1 MTRFF
6 DRYSLYIALAAAWT
20 AMLGSL
26 YFSEVRG
33 YVPCSLCWYQ
43 RILMYP
49 LAGILAVGLLRRDSG
64 VPYYVLP
71 FSLLGLGLSTY
82 HYLLQKT
89 QIFDSGAVCQAGVPC
104 TTMWINWFGFVTI
117 PFLALTAFVIISAMA
132 FVALEAQKGDQ
143 AEEIEAGTP
152 WLAVAGTIVVVAGA
166 IALAS
171 LINRPPA
178 AVAENASVAIA
189 AERKAAQS
197 GVGSSEGLDGAALYA
212 GACAVCHGPRMEGV
226 PNLGNAL
233 VDNAFVAERSDE
245 ELLAFVR
252 AGRAIDDPENETGVL
267 MPPSGGQP
275 NLTDAELLAIIRHMR
290 AGQATD

>member
-1 MTRFF
+1 MTRLL

-49 LAGILAVGLLRRDSG
+49 LAGILAIGLLRKDRG
-64 VPYYVLP
+64 LPYYVLP
-71 FSLLGLGLSTY
+71 FSVLGIAMSTY

-104 TTMWINWFGFVTI
+104 TTMWINWFGFITI

-132 FVALEAQKGDQ
+132 VVALEAKETEDE
-143 AEEIEAGTP
+143 AETVGTP
-152 WLAVAGTIVVVAGA
+152 WLAVGGTILAVAGA
-166 IALAS
+166 IALLAVV
-171 LINRPPA
+171 NRPTETA
-178 AVAENASVAIA
+178 LDTSSVAIA
-189 AERKAAQS
+189 AEVEANAEAMS
-197 GVGSSEGLDGAALYA
+197 DAHDGAALYA
-212 GACAVCHGPRMEGV
+212 GACAVCHGPTMEGV

-233 VDNAFVAERSDE
+233 TDNAFITERTDE
-245 ELLAFVR
+245 ELIAFIR
-252 AGRAIDDPENETGVL
+252 AGRAHDDPENKTGVL

-275 NLTDAELLAIIRHMR
+275 NLTDAELLAIVRHMR
-290 AGQATD
+290 TGQTSN